1 MNNKPSVSTLKKYLN
16 AMSKTKFKYV
26 TAERLSKMVGI
37 YPEVITDTLSYF
49 DPMLVMDYE
58 YNLLELIPQIKDYII
73 VQEEKKT
80 PINRSTS
87 VTKKELHDYE
97 SVNDFVYR
105 KMSIGGMIDKSVEL
119 TDHDLRILKKLIN
132 EEQAKRKNKK

>member
-73 VQEEKKT
+73 AQEEKKT
-80 PINRSTS
+80 PINRSS
-87 VTKKELHDYE
+87 AVTKKELHDYE

-132 EEQAKRKNKK
+132 EEQAKRKYKK